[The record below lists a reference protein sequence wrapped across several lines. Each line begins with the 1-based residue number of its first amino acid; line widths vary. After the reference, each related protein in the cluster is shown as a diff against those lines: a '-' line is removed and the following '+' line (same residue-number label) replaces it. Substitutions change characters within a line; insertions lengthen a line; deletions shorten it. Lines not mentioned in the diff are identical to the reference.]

1 MAFVAVITSTT
12 LGRSVNY
19 SLNFVIAT
27 VTKSSENRGVEQKK
41 KYLGIIDARHQNTDQ
56 RYRNALVALLTNL
69 TSDSL
74 QSKAENKSPLHF
86 DNISLL
92 WQVPAFCRDATFV
105 DQNYAKN
112 RSKALQDRRA
122 ARHTYT
128 ADIRERSELIQWIS
142 GPEPSVLVVQGTSQS
157 AERLEKFSVEL
168 VEHLQRRCPT
178 VFLLSPLPAIFYENS
193 ISRGD
198 DVLRQIAV
206 QCLRIISV
214 KNDTV
219 YRYFL
224 ANGATSFLA
233 KTTSHFQTAS
243 HQDWFSSIEAA
254 LSHQEEVYIVLDISI
269 LRQHSRDAFSWPA
282 QFSDLIYKLR
292 KQGTDLRVMIL
303 TGRSIDGHLGDKTRV
318 MSVGM
323 APRSP
328 PHVYDLSESEKAS
341 ILFPQPN
348 KPQVLVSLPA
358 STNNTETTKETFAR
372 NFTPSD
378 LINGNRKE
386 EHHNLAEGT
395 HKSGL
400 RSFQAA
406 DSGATSEGSPI
417 SWFKNLTSKSH
428 SAIYSSRCAK
438 DNSFKPV
445 KIAILDTGFAY
456 TEEHHKKSLKPYMH
470 RIKKFASFVEG
481 ETDLEAMKDPSGH
494 GTAVAVQL
502 LKVSLSAVLYICRVA
517 TSSKDGNQELFPDKE
532 AVERAIRKAVAEP
545 EKGGWG
551 VDIINMS
558 FGWAFDDHDGVRN
571 AIRSARRQ
579 GVHMFASTSND
590 GLLGPPNDIL
600 YPSRAPEVIA
610 IDAADGFGE
619 YTRTTAS
626 SVSSYGRGRR
636 FSAPGTKLTSPH
648 SATFYDGSSFACAIA
663 AGIGALVL
671 KFARQPPLQAS
682 KTVQNSLKEMSAMIA
697 ILERMSAEK
706 GPDRFKF
713 LLPWTLLGKPGQPR
727 EFTAYSLVDELRN
740 EFGLAVGSEVF
751 PLEGES

>member
-1 MAFVAVITSTT
+1 
-12 LGRSVNY
+12 
-19 SLNFVIAT
+19 
-27 VTKSSENRGVEQKK
+27 
-41 KYLGIIDARHQNTDQ
+41 LGIIDARHQNTDQ

-69 TSDSL
+69 TS
-74 QSKAENKSPLHF
+74 
-86 DNISLL
+86 
-92 WQVPAFCRDATFV
+92 
-105 DQNYAKN
+105 
-112 RSKALQDRRA
+112 
-122 ARHTYT
+122 
-128 ADIRERSELIQWIS
+128 
-142 GPEPSVLVVQGTSQS
+142 VQGTSQS

-406 DSGATSEGSPI
+406 DSGATEGSPI

-740 EFGLAVGSEVF
+740 EFGL
-751 PLEGES
+751 